1 MTIIPCDIYE
11 NVLNITNHCEVD
23 VMGVE
28 IHTPCI
34 PLCITALSY
43 AVNYC
48 GYIYGH
54 TELLSKIIN
63 LLKICQSPM
72 VKEELLQI
80 MNNK

>member
-1 MTIIPCDIYE
+1 MPCDIYE

-28 IHTPCI
+28 INTPCI